1 MTRQELEK
9 KVIDANAKVA
19 KRENIILKLNNQLER
34 LIAKNADEWDIRMKK
49 DAIED
54 AVKKLAEVKA
64 VAENWQKKLGEKI
77 SKEDFIKANAPQ
89 ILVDF
94 LNKWKEETIKYYIQR
109 RIDFIEYEKSLRK
122 ECLDAR
128 REAAHTLPELEYAR
142 EWEKEHGELTDS
154 DLLNLY
160 PRRVVDAFL
169 KERKLD
175 YWSVQEKLKAHTDY
189 ITTRLVEI
197 RDENERM
204 EWLEKTIEE
213 EKQIKLISIIEKI
226 NAVVGTIT
234 DASYL
239 SIGMSGEINGVI
251 EGTEGK
257 ATVETIGA
265 GGYNIQ
271 RFHFRTL
278 VKEWKEGRK

>member
-34 LIAKNADEWDIRMKK
+34 LVSKNADEWDIRMKK

-128 REAAHTLPELEYAR
+128 REAANTLPELERYR
-142 EWEKEHGELTDS
+142 GKELSDG

-160 PRRVVDAFL
+160 PWRVVDAFL
-169 KERKLD
+169 KERELD
-175 YWSVQEKLKAHTDY
+175 YHSVQKKLRQHTDY

-197 RDENERM
+197 MDEAERL
-204 EWLEKTIEE
+204 EWLENIVEE
-213 EKQIKLISIIEKI
+213 EKQSKLIAIIEKI

-278 VKEWKEGRK
+278 VKEWKEPKGRK